1 MNFKIR
7 HTNVNVQHLEPAI
20 QFYEDAL
27 GLKVTRR
34 KEKEDGSFILVYLS
48 DDDGLY
54 EIELTWLRDHQVRPY
69 DLGENES
76 HICFAVDDYKAAYDL
91 HKKLDVIC
99 YENNAMGLYFI
110 EDPDGYWIEIVPAK
124 R

>member
-7 HTNVNVQHLEPAI
+7 HTNINVQHLEPAI
-20 QFYEDAL
+20 RFYEDAL
-27 GLKVTRR
+27 GLKVTRK

-48 DDDGLY
+48 DEDGLY
-54 EIELTWLRDHQVRPY
+54 EIELTWLRDHQDKPY

-76 HICFAVDDYKAAYDL
+76 HICFATDDYEGAYKK
-91 HKKLDVIC
+91 HKEMDVIC
-99 YENNAMGLYFI
+99 FENVSMGLYFI
-110 EDPDGYWIEIVPAK
+110 EDPDGYWIEIVPTK